1 MEQEKRGGE
10 SSRVSSSFFKSGDRQ
25 MFTMELRPGETTIVS
40 WKKLMKDANKVNG
53 SSSTSAPELP
63 PVNAHPRLESRIA
76 PVAVQQD
83 GEEVKDETAPSRF
96 SAVIEKI
103 ERLYMGKDSSDDED
117 HNDMPDDDQYDTE
130 DSFIDDAEL
139 DEYFEVDNSAIK
151 HDGFFVNRGQLER
164 IESTALPS
172 QQPKKRRRKDLAK
185 GNGEND
191 DGRLQNKLA
200 KLGKMAT
207 GKNTSAP
214 AKTLSTTTQA
224 VAVSGERG
232 EDMKFQNQLNATV
245 FGAKKKSSES
255 KTLIDP
261 SVLKVSNGDT
271 TMILAEVKDIEK
283 QKTGALFSKDPSS
296 KFKEMAVSSDSSHSK
311 HHDKGAYAQSKS
323 QSGKPSSGVDELD
336 LSVRAREKNGNR
348 ELSDVNTFEGKYS
361 APMTKISH
369 MHKKDGSNA
378 RPKGSI
384 LEKAI
389 RELEKMVAES
399 RPPTVESQEADNSSQ
414 AIKRRLPREIK
425 MKLAKVAR
433 LAASHGKVSKEL
445 LNRLMSILGHLIQ
458 LRTLK
463 RNLKVMISM
472 GLSAKQETNDRFQL
486 VKKEVIDMIKLR
498 APSMELKALEQQA
511 GASDDFQEI
520 ATEQKEVS
528 KRKFSMDA
536 ALEDK
541 ICDLYDLYVDGLD
554 DDAGPQIRRL
564 YAELA
569 ELWPNGF
576 MDNHGIKR
584 AICRAKD
591 RRRTL
596 YNSKKDQEK
605 IRRKKMLASKT
616 EEGVR
621 VEAGSILQPQ
631 YTRERLATESASH
644 SSANKSVSASTATA
658 VMRTPSP
665 INVQSFDKVKQ
676 EKLKGTSSHSPD
688 EARAGDSTVVTK
700 KKVKR
705 KPELE
710 LDETRLR
717 AEKLP
722 SQQGEE
728 RQKSL
733 KQSATL
739 PLKPNLQSTVLSSL
753 EQSS

>member
-1 MEQEKRGGE
+1 MEEEKRGGE
-10 SSRVSSSFFKSGDRQ
+10 SICRVSSSFFKSGDRQ

-53 SSSTSAPELP
+53 SSSTTVLEL

-76 PVAVQQD
+76 PVAAQPD

-103 ERLYMGKDSSDDED
+103 ERLYMGKDSSDEED
-117 HNDMPDDDQYDTE
+117 HNDIPDDDQYDTE

-151 HDGFFVNRGQLER
+151 HGGFFVNRGQLER

-191 DGRLQNKLA
+191 DGCLQNKHA
-200 KLGKMAT
+200 KPGKMAS
-207 GKNTSAP
+207 GKNTSAL

-224 VAVSGERG
+224 VAVSGE
-232 EDMKFQNQLNATV
+232 DIQFQSQLNSTV
-245 FGAKKKSSES
+245 VCPKKKSSDS
-255 KTLIDP
+255 KTIIDP
-261 SVLKVSNGDT
+261 SVLKVSNGDA

-283 QKTGALFSKDPSS
+283 QKTGSLLSKDPSS

-311 HHDKGAYAQSKS
+311 HHDKNVYVQSKS
-323 QSGKPSSGVDELD
+323 QSGRPSSGADELD
-336 LSVRAREKNGNR
+336 SSIRVREKNGNR

-361 APMTKISH
+361 APTTKTPH

-399 RPPTVESQEADNSSQ
+399 RPPNVENQEADNSSQ

-433 LAASHGKVSKEL
+433 LAQASHGKVSKEL

-472 GLSAKQETNDRFQL
+472 GLSAKQETNDRFQR
-486 VKKEVIDMIKLR
+486 VKKEVIEMLKVR
-498 APSMELKALEQQA
+498 APSMESKALEKQA

-520 ATEQKEVS
+520 PTEQKEVS
-528 KRKFSMDA
+528 KRKYSMDA

-554 DDAGPQIRRL
+554 DDAGPQVRRL

-584 AICRAKD
+584 AICRAKE
-591 RRRTL
+591 RRREL
-596 YNSKKDQEK
+596 YGRKKDQEK
-605 IRRKKMLASKT
+605 MKRKKMLASKT

-621 VEAGSILQPQ
+621 VEGGSILQPQ
-631 YTRERLATESASH
+631 YTRESSATLSGGH
-644 SSANKSVSASTATA
+644 CSANKSVPASTV
-658 VMRTPSP
+658 VMQPPSP

-676 EKLKGTSSHSPD
+676 EKFKGTSSHSPED
-688 EARAGDSTVVTK
+688 ARVGDSIVVTK
-700 KKVKR
+700 KKVRR
-705 KPELE
+705 KPEVE
-710 LDETRLR
+710 LDETHLR
-717 AEKLP
+717 
-722 SQQGEE
+722 SEE

-733 KQSATL
+733 KQSATP
-739 PLKPNLQSTVLSSL
+739 PLKPNLQSTALSSL

>member
-1 MEQEKRGGE
+1 MEEDKCG
-10 SSRVSSSFFKSGDRQ
+10 GDRQ

-40 WKKLMKDANKVNG
+40 WKKLIKDANKVNG
-53 SSSTSAPELP
+53 SSSTTVAPEAAQP
-63 PVNAHPRLESRIA
+63 
-76 PVAVQQD
+76 D

-103 ERLYMGKDSSDDED
+103 ERLYMGKDSSDDEG
-117 HNDMPDDDQYDTE
+117 HNDIPDDDQYDTQ

-151 HDGFFVNRGQLER
+151 HGGFFVNRGQLER
-164 IESTALPS
+164 IESSTALPS

-185 GNGEND
+185 GNGENI
-191 DGRLQNKLA
+191 Q
-200 KLGKMAT
+200 
-207 GKNTSAP
+207 
-214 AKTLSTTTQA
+214 
-224 VAVSGERG
+224 
-232 EDMKFQNQLNATV
+232 FQSQLNSTI
-245 FGAKKKSSES
+245 SDS
-255 KTLIDP
+255 KTIIDP
-261 SVLKVSNGDT
+261 SVLKVSNG
-271 TMILAEVKDIEK
+271 
-283 QKTGALFSKDPSS
+283 DPSS
-296 KFKEMAVSSDSSHSK
+296 KFKEMAVSSDSSHSNK
-311 HHDKGAYAQSKS
+311 NVYAQSKS
-323 QSGKPSSGVDELD
+323 QSGRPSSGADELD
-336 LSVRAREKNGNR
+336 SNR

-361 APMTKISH
+361 APTTKTPH
-369 MHKKDGSNA
+369 MHKKQDGSNA

-399 RPPTVESQEADNSSQ
+399 RPPNVENQEADNSSQ

-463 RNLKVMISM
+463 RNLKVMVSM
-472 GLSAKQETNDRFQL
+472 GLSAKQETNDRFQR
-486 VKKEVIDMIKLR
+486 VKKEVIEMLEVR
-498 APSMELKALEQQA
+498 APSMESKALEKQA

-520 ATEQKEVS
+520 ATEPKENS
-528 KRKFSMDA
+528 KRKYSMDA

-554 DDAGPQIRRL
+554 DDAGPQVRRL

-584 AICRAKD
+584 AICRAKE
-591 RRRTL
+591 RRREL
-596 YNSKKDQEK
+596 YGRKKDQEK
-605 IRRKKMLASKT
+605 MKRKKILASKT

-621 VEAGSILQPQ
+621 VECGSILQPQ
-631 YTRERLATESASH
+631 YTQESSATLSGGH
-644 SSANKSVSASTATA
+644 CSANKSVPASTV
-658 VMRTPSP
+658 VMQPPSP

-676 EKLKGTSSHSPD
+676 EKFKGISSHSPED
-688 EARAGDSTVVTK
+688 AKVGDSIVVTK
-700 KKVKR
+700 KVRR
-705 KPELE
+705 KPEVE
-710 LDETRLR
+710 LDETHLR
-717 AEKLP
+717 
-722 SQQGEE
+722 SEE

-733 KQSATL
+733 KQSATP
-739 PLKPNLQSTVLSSL
+739 PLKQTISPPPSQALNNKADIILFPHL
-753 EQSS
+753 EK

>member
-1 MEQEKRGGE
+1 MEEDKCG
-10 SSRVSSSFFKSGDRQ
+10 GDRQ

-40 WKKLMKDANKVNG
+40 WKKLIKDANKVNG
-53 SSSTSAPELP
+53 SSSTTVAPEAAQP
-63 PVNAHPRLESRIA
+63 
-76 PVAVQQD
+76 D

-103 ERLYMGKDSSDDED
+103 ERLYMGKDSCDDED
-117 HNDMPDDDQYDTE
+117 HNDIPDDDQYDTQ

-151 HDGFFVNRGQLER
+151 HGGFFVNRGQLER
-164 IESTALPS
+164 IESSTALPS

-185 GNGEND
+185 GNGENI
-191 DGRLQNKLA
+191 Q
-200 KLGKMAT
+200 
-207 GKNTSAP
+207 
-214 AKTLSTTTQA
+214 
-224 VAVSGERG
+224 
-232 EDMKFQNQLNATV
+232 FQNQLNSTV
-245 FGAKKKSSES
+245 VCPKKKSSDS
-255 KTLIDP
+255 KTIIDP
-261 SVLKVSNGDT
+261 NSVLKVSNGDAA
-271 TMILAEVKDIEK
+271 MILTEVKDFEK
-283 QKTGALFSKDPSS
+283 QKTGSLLSKDPSS

-311 HHDKGAYAQSKS
+311 HHDKNVYAQSKS
-323 QSGKPSSGVDELD
+323 QSGRPSSGADELD
-336 LSVRAREKNGNR
+336 SNR

-361 APMTKISH
+361 APTTKTPH
-369 MHKKDGSNA
+369 MHKKQDGSNA

-399 RPPTVESQEADNSSQ
+399 RPPNVENQEADNSSQ

-472 GLSAKQETNDRFQL
+472 GLSAKQETNDRFQR
-486 VKKEVIDMIKLR
+486 VKKEVIEMLEVR
-498 APSMELKALEQQA
+498 APSMESKALEKQA

-520 ATEQKEVS
+520 ATEPKENS
-528 KRKFSMDA
+528 KRKYSMDA

-554 DDAGPQIRRL
+554 DDAGPQVRRL

-584 AICRAKD
+584 AICRAKE
-591 RRRTL
+591 RRREL
-596 YNSKKDQEK
+596 YGRKKDQEK
-605 IRRKKMLASKT
+605 MKRKKILASKT

-621 VEAGSILQPQ
+621 VECGSILQPQ
-631 YTRERLATESASH
+631 YTQESSATLSGGH
-644 SSANKSVSASTATA
+644 CSANKSVPASTV
-658 VMRTPSP
+658 VMQPPSP

-676 EKLKGTSSHSPD
+676 EKFKGTSSHSPED
-688 EARAGDSTVVTK
+688 AKVGDSIVVTK
-700 KKVKR
+700 KVRR
-705 KPELE
+705 KPEVE
-710 LDETRLR
+710 LDETHLR
-717 AEKLP
+717 
-722 SQQGEE
+722 SEE

-733 KQSATL
+733 KQSATP
-739 PLKPNLQSTVLSSL
+739 PLKQTISPPPSQASNNQADIILFPHL
-753 EQSS
+753 EK